1 MAGFPSHLR
10 DGIVLCCTQDARI
23 YPRKQKLGLVGASN
37 ISKEKKKQ
45 QKVRSSASSCSD
57 GGEVGERPTGV
68 DLEQEDRGARHQPL
82 GQDAA
87 QDRVGEVA
95 LTPYALTSWDREE
108 AGKKS
113 GSNYCFWKSDFKQG
127 VKDGKLKLWRPHCRR
142 KRRQWKREVSI
153 NVTKLA
159 KQFGTFKVKSIKKR
173 NKMCVGSLCKRISA
187 RMKADQRQCWNI
199 AVMILEHSHTWT
211 RRKNPDKA

>member
-1 MAGFPSHLR
+1 MLLTQIVIFSWSRVVVPQPVLVSLALALLKRHQSDLCATMAGFPSHLR

-87 QDRVGEVA
+87 QDRVGEEHA
-95 LTPYALTSWDREE
+95 FRPYFL
-108 AGKKS
+108 G
-113 GSNYCFWKSDFKQG
+113 
-127 VKDGKLKLWRPHCRR
+127 
-142 KRRQWKREVSI
+142 
-153 NVTKLA
+153 
-159 KQFGTFKVKSIKKR
+159 
-173 NKMCVGSLCKRISA
+173 
-187 RMKADQRQCWNI
+187 
-199 AVMILEHSHTWT
+199 
-211 RRKNPDKA
+211 